1 MRLREKVAA
10 ITGAARNGLGRA
22 IARAFAREGADVG
35 VLDIRPSD
43 ETVAA
48 VAAPGR
54 RGLGVRADV
63 EDPAGTA
70 EALARIAEGLGP
82 IDVLVNAAAVLAR
95 GPALDLTLDDWD
107 RLYRVNLRGYFVTS
121 RWVAREMVR
130 RASGAASSTSPRS
143 ATSSRRRIRRTTARS
158 KVG

>member
-22 IARAFAREGADVG
+22 IATAFAREGADVGVG

-63 EDPAGTA
+63 EDPA
-70 EALARIAEGLGP
+70 
-82 IDVLVNAAAVLAR
+82 
-95 GPALDLTLDDWD
+95 
-107 RLYRVNLRGYFVTS
+107 
-121 RWVAREMVR
+121 
-130 RASGAASSTSPRS
+130 RS
-143 ATSSRRRIRRTTARS
+143 MCW
-158 KVG
+158 

>member
-1 MRLREKVAA
+1 MRLRRKVAA

-22 IARAFAREGADVG
+22 IATAFAREGADVG

-63 EDPAGTA
+63 EDPA
-70 EALARIAEGLGP
+70 
-82 IDVLVNAAAVLAR
+82 
-95 GPALDLTLDDWD
+95 
-107 RLYRVNLRGYFVTS
+107 
-121 RWVAREMVR
+121 
-130 RASGAASSTSPRS
+130 RS
-143 ATSSRRRIRRTTARS
+143 MCW
-158 KVG
+158 

>member
-1 MRLREKVAA
+1 MRLREKVSA

-22 IARAFAREGADVG
+22 IATAFAREGADVG
-35 VLDIRPSD
+35 VLDIRASD
-43 ETVAA
+43 ETVAS
-48 VAAPGR
+48 VAALGR

-95 GPALDLTLDDWD
+95 GPVLDLTLDDWD

-143 ATSSRRRIRRTTARS
+143 AASSRRRIRRTTARS